1 MRSNVVG
8 LKGGQDIGGGFGV
21 GSGAGDMGPFSERVK
36 VVGD

>member
-8 LKGGQDIGGGFGV
+8 LEGGHDIGGCFGV
-21 GSGAGDMGPFSERVK
+21 GVGAGDMGPFSERVK